1 MDNFAG
7 LDLGGLALLHLQP
20 LRLLVVVVVRHP
32 VRLRSDHCSQQAETW
47 QRSEYELLSTSLK
60 IAEVKI

>member
-32 VRLRSDHCSQQAETW
+32 VRLRSSHYSQQE
-47 QRSEYELLSTSLK
+47 E
-60 IAEVKI
+60 IAEK